1 MKNYTIYFEIFG
13 KKMKFT
19 TLADSRNDA
28 INILKNK
35 INIIKIDGVNEGIS
49 EGISEGINDDDMLN
63 NLKNLFGIR
72 L

>member
-35 INIIKIDGVNEGIS
+35 INIIKIEGVNEGI
-49 EGISEGINDDDMLN
+49 GEGINDDDIFN
-63 NLKNLFGIR
+63 NLKDLFRIR
-72 L
+72 